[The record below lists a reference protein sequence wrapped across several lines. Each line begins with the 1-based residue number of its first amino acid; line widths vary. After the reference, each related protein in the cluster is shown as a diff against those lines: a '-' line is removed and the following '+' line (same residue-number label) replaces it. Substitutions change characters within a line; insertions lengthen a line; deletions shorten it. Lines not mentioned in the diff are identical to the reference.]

1 MHTKQLL
8 HVHYCY
14 QNNTLGIID
23 SVIIILY
30 NILCLFFFSSVL
42 EFLDRSL
49 TIPVQKV
56 KRYSRVSQGQVE
68 CWHYTVNTRE
78 MQDDLLGDRESYTV
92 PTLNYKPF

>member
-1 MHTKQLL
+1 MQTNKDSQRLL
-8 HVHYCY
+8 HL
-14 QNNTLGIID
+14 TSMFRLIIF
-23 SVIIILY
+23 V
-30 NILCLFFFSSVL
+30 FVFSFV

-56 KRYSRVSQGQVE
+56 KRYSRVSQGQVD

>member
-1 MHTKQLL
+1 MHI
-8 HVHYCY
+8 VI
-14 QNNTLGIID
+14 NIILND
-23 SVIIILY
+23 TGPLFSSLSVIFFL
-30 NILCLFFFSSVL
+30 LFSFV

-56 KRYSRVSQGQVE
+56 KRYSRVSQGQVD

>member
-1 MHTKQLL
+1 MATIRQLSLAHITHQSLLIVLQSLYTTKHVFLL
-8 HVHYCY
+8 
-14 QNNTLGIID
+14 
-23 SVIIILY
+23 
-30 NILCLFFFSSVL
+30 FSVL